1 MSNNDG
7 DLFGGVD
14 TSGLSHVA
22 VQMKDVMFGINP
34 KITDDDGNPV
44 PGLVY
49 TEVRDNGTSQEDQYL
64 SIGGG
69 YVIKE
74 GGARVEHSNARYNG
88 AGDKAG
94 LSTNSKAQTIV
105 DDLVNLDRASVVR
118 HFETTGH
125 GPRHSDFWEG
135 LSFFKVLELVEFG
148 KPDIDGK
155 RKSFKQ
161 VRATEFYGWDGFPGQ
176 GEGNGANGSSGG
188 GSTTAGN
195 TGSASPLD
203 ISEEVVSL
211 LTPLAKEHGSYT
223 DFLDAAYQLDE
234 IADEAVHGVVDDER
248 VYNQLRKG

>member
-1 MSNNDG
+1 MSNEDQNM
-7 DLFGGVD
+7 FGGVD
-14 TSGLSHVA
+14 TSGLSNVA
-22 VQMKDVMFGINP
+22 VQMKDVQFGINP
-34 KITDDDGNPV
+34 KITDDDGHPV

-69 YVIKE
+69 YVIKD
-74 GGARVEHSNARYNG
+74 GGARVEHSNSRYNS

-105 DDLVNLDRASVVR
+105 DDLVSLDRPKVLG
-118 HFETTGH
+118 HFEATGH

-176 GEGNGANGSSGG
+176 GEVEGESAGGNSSAVASSGAA
-188 GSTTAGN
+188 STT
-195 TGSASPLD
+195 LD
-203 ISEEVVSL
+203 IPEEVATL
-211 LTPLAKEHGSYT
+211 LAPLAKEHASYT
-223 DFLDAAYQLDE
+223 DFLGAAYQLDE
-234 IADEAVHGVVDDER
+234 IADEAVSGVVDDER
-248 VYNQLRKG
+248 AYNKLRKG